1 MKLQDRVA
9 FVTGGGSGIGRAIC
23 QLFAQ
28 EGAMVV
34 AADLIPARALETAEI
49 ITDAGGVAL
58 GLEVDVSDAA
68 KVKVAIGQA
77 VDRYGRIDILV
88 NNAGLSIGDRIT
100 DFDEA
105 MWDLNLDVVLKS
117 VYLCSREVI
126 PGMAESHSG
135 VILNIGSVNG
145 LVAIGESAYSAAKA
159 GMVNLTQ
166 NMAIHYGDDGI
177 RVNLIAP
184 GTIRTPIWDKRLEA
198 DPTAFDQ
205 LTPWYPLGRVGEPS
219 DIAKAA
225 LFLCSDDASWITGAI
240 LPVDGGISAGNYRL
254 NKDLQGVR
262 EKPGR

>member
-1 MKLQDRVA
+1 MKLKDRVA

-23 QLFAQ
+23 QRFAH
-28 EGAMVV
+28 EGATVV
-34 AADLIPARALETAEI
+34 AADLIPERATETAALIEQ
-49 ITDAGGVAL
+49 AGGVAA
-58 GLEVDVSDAA
+58 GLEIDVAKSDSVNAA
-68 KVKVAIGQA
+68 IAAAI
-77 VDRYGRIDILV
+77 DRFGRIDILV

-105 MWDLNLDVVLKS
+105 MWDLNLDVVLKG
-117 VYLCSREVI
+117 VYLCSKAALPSMIER
-126 PGMAESHSG
+126 GTG

-145 LVAIGESAYSAAKA
+145 IMAIGESAYSAAKA

-205 LTPWYPLGRVGEPS
+205 LTPWYPLGRVGEPD

-225 LFLCSDDASWITGAI
+225 LFLCSDDASWITGVV

-262 EKPGR
+262 EKPAK